1 MDDLAQGL
9 KLLFIAA
16 IVIMVGLG
24 ALTIVW
30 AVIGL
35 VWGGGGRVVPIVLF
49 CAVALWAGC
58 GSLAA

>member
-30 AVIGL
+30 AGL
-35 VWGGGGRVVPIVLF
+35 FDALF
-49 CAVALWAGC
+49 PRFVH
-58 GSLAA
+58 